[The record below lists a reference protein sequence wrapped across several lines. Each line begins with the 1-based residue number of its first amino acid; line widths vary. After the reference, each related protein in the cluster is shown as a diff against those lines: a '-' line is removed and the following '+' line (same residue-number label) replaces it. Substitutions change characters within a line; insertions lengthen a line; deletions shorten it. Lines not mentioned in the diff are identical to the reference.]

1 MKYKVLIDTCIYKQM
16 QYKFKEPYNLTLDLL
31 KQQID
36 INKIEILMPII
47 VKKEIEKHLT
57 PNIEQINTHL
67 KNAIKEATRNY
78 PWFIDQYYDFK
89 LKAIIKDDTLD
100 TFKSFIK
107 IFKCKVIPLS
117 YLSIEKVFEDYFK
130 DKYPF
135 ESKKNKKNEFP
146 DACSINM
153 IKNYLKNDLKNLLVI
168 TTDDGFKNSFPKY
181 VKVFSSINQMLS
193 FLNSSLDGLK
203 DYNLH
208 LRRIETTKNDTLI
221 NMIQKDADNLK
232 CNIIS
237 HYNNIDFSKF
247 KNIFIYSISNY
258 TLIGI
263 KKDIMYISVEANY
276 FSEIEIHKTNPII
289 DQNNVDTYEYQD
301 KLIYNLEIK
310 IIDIDKYKIN
320 KVKNNL
326 IDDTINIHINNLFK
340 IVKCLDI

>member
-1 MKYKVLIDTCIYKQM
+1 
-16 QYKFKEPYNLTLDLL
+16 
-31 KQQID
+31 
-36 INKIEILMPII
+36 
-47 VKKEIEKHLT
+47 
-57 PNIEQINTHL
+57 
-67 KNAIKEATRNY
+67 
-78 PWFIDQYYDFK
+78 
-89 LKAIIKDDTLD
+89 
-100 TFKSFIK
+100 
-107 IFKCKVIPLS
+107 
-117 YLSIEKVFEDYFK
+117 
-130 DKYPF
+130 
-135 ESKKNKKNEFP
+135 
-146 DACSINM
+146 M

-263 KKDIMYISVEANY
+263 KNDIVYISVEANY

-326 IDDTINIHINNLFK
+326 IDDK